1 MEERF
6 YAEAITRQEGFDEP
20 EVIVF
25 REVWDEDAQEWVPQ
39 LCPADRARW
48 NYGVSPAEES
58 PSEILKKLGWQIVE
72 DDDWKLGGLGLQ
84 ANVEPRTDQANR
96 RPL

>member
-25 REVWDEDAQEWVPQ
+25 REVWDEDAQEWVPETG
-39 LCPADRARW
+39 PVDRARW
-48 NYGVSPAEES
+48 NYDVGPFGERLGAV
-58 PSEILKKLGWQIVE
+58 LKKLGWQIVE

>member
-6 YAEAITRQEGFDEP
+6 YAEAISKQEGFDDP

-25 REVWDEDAQEWVPQ
+25 REVWVEEAQEWEPDDLV
-39 LCPADRARW
+39 DRARW
-48 NYGVSPAEES
+48 NYDVSPKEKS
-58 PSEILKKLGWQIVE
+58 PGAVLKKLGWKIVE

-84 ANVEPRTDQANR
+84 ANVEPRTE
-96 RPL
+96 